1 MTKLVP
7 LSDPARVRFT
17 AVAIALHWTI
27 AALILTNIGLAW
39 RFLSLEGMK
48 ALPLIQVH
56 KTIGM
61 AVLTLTVLRLAWRLT
76 NPPPAYPADM
86 KRWEKAAAHA
96 THWGFYG
103 FMLLTPLTGWMASSA
118 STMGFPIHMI
128 GDVNWPFVPFIH
140 NRPMPE
146 RKLLMEPLS
155 EAHRL
160 MTYLGYALI
169 FVHVG
174 AALKH
179 QFVARDTVLWRM
191 LPLSAL
197 RRRPAAVQEPA

>member
-1 MTKLVP
+1 MTAP
-7 LSDPARVRFT
+7 NSPPDPAGARFS
-17 AVAIALHWTI
+17 AVAIGLHWTI

-39 RFLSLEGMK
+39 RFLTVGGMK
-48 ALPLIQVH
+48 ALPLIQLH

-61 AVLTLTVLRLAWRLT
+61 AVLTLTVLRLLWRLA
-76 NPPPAYPADM
+76 NRPPAYPADM

-103 FMLLTPLTGWMASSA
+103 FMLLAPLTGWMASSA

-128 GDVNWPFVPFIH
+128 GSVNWPFVPFIH
-140 NRPMPE
+140 NQPMPE
-146 RKLLMEPLS
+146 RKMLMEPLS

-169 FVHVG
+169 VLHVG

-179 QFVARDTVLWRM
+179 QFIARDRVLWRM
-191 LPLSAL
+191 LPLPAL
-197 RRRPAAVQEPA
+197 RPQAAPVQEPA